1 MCARLPETGR
11 VRQRHRRC
19 RLDADAGVAER
30 RYTSAVTETVVQ
42 PQISKHWPASI
53 YRRPDGVVEQALSPA
68 RMRGIVQSGE
78 GELWVDINSMDM
90 HQHALLEKVFEFH
103 PLAVED
109 TLSPRTRVKLEEY
122 DRYVFVVMAGI
133 RLESTTPDPYDLET
147 FNLYYFLG
155 KNFLVTVHAVTAL
168 GCEAVRERLQR
179 SADLLARGAEATMHA
194 IIDQAVDAYFPLVE
208 QINAHVD
215 RLEERLFEEFDE
227 GLIHEIFKAKRA
239 AFALRRHIGPLRE
252 VLNIL
257 TNRPSSYIRP
267 ETHHGTVSAPGACH
281 EAAVHR
287 RDRCAPP
294 DRAGRHLRHELQPH
308 APGPRPLGLLG
319 GPRRHG
325 RGVGGHHVVAPPP
338 QMALRLAAEVVSL
351 KTKHPFVIA
360 RGGGDDYRVVWVR
373 VTDADGAEGWGE
385 ADPSKYYGETADT
398 VLAML
403 KKLEPYLPKD
413 SFDLEAAEAR
423 FAQVVPKNGAARAAV
438 SAALHDLVGKRL
450 GQPLWRL
457 WGLDPARAPRSSF
470 TIGIDTADQIRRK
483 VAEAST
489 YPILKVKLGTDRDEE
504 ILSVIR
510 DATDKPIRVDANAGW
525 TRERAIAMLPVLRE
539 YGVEFVEQPLPPEDL
554 EGTAAVRRRGVLP
567 VVVDESCLVAA
578 DIPRVADAAD
588 GINIKLAKCGSL
600 REALRMIATARAHG
614 MLVMVGC
621 MIESSLGITAAAHF
635 TPLVDAA
642 DLDGAALTANDPF
655 VGATIDGGEIRL
667 PTGPGLGVRRR

>member
-1 MCARLPETGR
+1 MPLT
-11 VRQRHRRC
+11 
-19 RLDADAGVAER
+19 LTADV
-30 RYTSAVTETVVQ
+30 VT
-42 PQISKHWPASI
+42 
-53 YRRPDGVVEQALSPA
+53 
-68 RMRGIVQSGE
+68 
-78 GELWVDINSMDM
+78 
-90 HQHALLEKVFEFH
+90 
-103 PLAVED
+103 
-109 TLSPRTRVKLEEY
+109 
-122 DRYVFVVMAGI
+122 
-133 RLESTTPDPYDLET
+133 
-147 FNLYYFLG
+147 
-155 KNFLVTVHAVTAL
+155 
-168 GCEAVRERLQR
+168 
-179 SADLLARGAEATMHA
+179 
-194 IIDQAVDAYFPLVE
+194 
-208 QINAHVD
+208 
-215 RLEERLFEEFDE
+215 
-227 GLIHEIFKAKRA
+227 
-239 AFALRRHIGPLRE
+239 
-252 VLNIL
+252 
-257 TNRPSSYIRP
+257 
-267 ETHHGTVSAPGACH
+267 
-281 EAAVHR
+281 
-287 RDRCAPP
+287 
-294 DRAGRHLRHELQPH
+294 
-308 APGPRPLGLLG
+308 
-319 GPRRHG
+319 
-325 RGVGGHHVVAPPP
+325 
-338 QMALRLAAEVVSL
+338 L

-373 VTDADGAEGWGE
+373 LTDADGAEGWGE

-413 SFDLEAAEAR
+413 PFDLEAAEAR
-423 FAQVVPKNGAARAAV
+423 FAQVVPQNGAARAAV

-457 WGLDPARAPRSSF
+457 WGLDPAKAPRSSF
-470 TIGIDTADQIRRK
+470 TIGIDTAEQIRRK
-483 VAEAST
+483 VAEASA

-504 ILSVIR
+504 ILGVIR

-525 TRERAIAMLPVLRE
+525 TRERAMAMLPVLRE
-539 YGVEFVEQPLPPEDL
+539 YGVEFVEQPLPPDDL

-567 VVVDESCLVAA
+567 VVVDESCLTAA